1 MYDYF
6 YGAEAEQFSFYRI
19 PKVLFTEERFRTV
32 SAEAKVL
39 YGLLL
44 DRMSLS
50 CKNGWLDKE
59 RRVYIIFTI
68 EEVMTA
74 LGCADQKAGKLLHE
88 LESKCRLIERKRQ
101 GLGKPNLIYVKNFVD
116 KAADNPVDNASGSTA
131 PSPESR
137 FQNRENHD
145 SGAVKITDQESLKS
159 RSNNTENN
167 DTDFSDTDSFPFTSF
182 RRDHGREAKGNE
194 AALRERYRELI
205 AENIAYDALLTD
217 YPYEQDTLEEILELL
232 VDVVCTTKSSV
243 RISGDDKPA
252 EVVRSRFLK
261 LNSEHIR
268 FVVGGLKENTTR
280 IRNIYDT
287 KHDADGRERRVL
299 NSKETTLAQQ
309 KQQAIR
315 DAFRDWIWRDPDRRH
330 TLVARYNELFN
341 STRPRE
347 YDGSHITF
355 AGMNPEIRL
364 REHQLNAVAHV
375 LYGGNTLLAHEVGAG
390 KTFEM
395 VAAAMESKRL
405 GLCHKSLF
413 VVPNHLTKQWSG
425 EFLRLYPSA
434 NILVATKKD
443 FEPKNRK
450 KFCARIAT
458 GE

>member
-19 PKVLFTEERFRTV
+19 PKVLFTEEHFRSV

-59 RRVYIIFTI
+59 GRVYIIFTI

-74 LGCADQKAGKLLHE
+74 LSCADQKAGKLLHE

-116 KAADNPVDNASGSTA
+116 KDVDNASGSTA

-137 FQNRENHD
+137 G
-145 SGAVKITDQESLKS
+145 SYTDK
-159 RSNNTENN
+159 NY
-167 DTDFSDTDSFPFTSF
+167 TDFSDTDSFPFTSF
-182 RRDHGREAKGNE
+182 RGDHGRESKRTE

-252 EVVRSRFLK
+252 EVVRSQFLK

-280 IRNIYDT
+280 IRNMRQY
-287 KHDADGRERRVL
+287 
-299 NSKETTLAQQ
+299 
-309 KQQAIR
+309 
-315 DAFRDWIWRDPDRRH
+315 
-330 TLVARYNELFN
+330 
-341 STRPRE
+341 
-347 YDGSHITF
+347 
-355 AGMNPEIRL
+355 
-364 REHQLNAVAHV
+364 
-375 LYGGNTLLAHEVGAG
+375 LLATLYNAPLTIGNYY
-390 KTFEM
+390 
-395 VAAAMESKRL
+395 R
-405 GLCHKSLF
+405 SLVSHDMSEGF
-413 VVPNHLTKQWSG
+413 
-425 EFLRLYPSA
+425 
-434 NILVATKKD
+434 I
-443 FEPKNRK
+443 
-450 KFCARIAT
+450 
-458 GE
+458 

>member
-19 PKVLFTEERFRTV
+19 PKVLFTEERFRSV

-59 RRVYIIFTI
+59 GRVYIIFTI

-74 LGCADQKAGKLLHE
+74 LSCADQKAGKLLHE

-116 KAADNPVDNASGSTA
+116 KAADNSVDNPSGSTA

-159 RSNNTENN
+159 RGSYTDKNY
-167 DTDFSDTDSFPFTSF
+167 TDFSDTDSFPFTSF
-182 RRDHGREAKGNE
+182 RGDHGREAKGNE

-252 EVVRSRFLK
+252 EVVRSQFLK

-280 IRNIYDT
+280 IRNMRQY
-287 KHDADGRERRVL
+287 
-299 NSKETTLAQQ
+299 
-309 KQQAIR
+309 
-315 DAFRDWIWRDPDRRH
+315 
-330 TLVARYNELFN
+330 
-341 STRPRE
+341 
-347 YDGSHITF
+347 
-355 AGMNPEIRL
+355 
-364 REHQLNAVAHV
+364 
-375 LYGGNTLLAHEVGAG
+375 LLATLYNAPLTIGNYY
-390 KTFEM
+390 
-395 VAAAMESKRL
+395 R
-405 GLCHKSLF
+405 SLVSHDMSEGF
-413 VVPNHLTKQWSG
+413 
-425 EFLRLYPSA
+425 
-434 NILVATKKD
+434 I
-443 FEPKNRK
+443 
-450 KFCARIAT
+450 
-458 GE
+458 

>member
-19 PKVLFTEERFRTV
+19 PKVLFTEERFRSV

-50 CKNGWLDKE
+50 CKNGWLD
-59 RRVYIIFTI
+59 RAGRVYIIFTI

-101 GLGKPNLIYVKNFVD
+101 GLGKPNLIYVKNFVEKD
-116 KAADNPVDNASGSTA
+116 VDNPVDNTSGSST

-137 FQNRENHD
+137 
-145 SGAVKITDQESLKS
+145 
-159 RSNNTENN
+159 SNNTDKN

-252 EVVRSRFLK
+252 EVVRSQFLK

-280 IRNIYDT
+280 IRNMRQY
-287 KHDADGRERRVL
+287 
-299 NSKETTLAQQ
+299 
-309 KQQAIR
+309 
-315 DAFRDWIWRDPDRRH
+315 
-330 TLVARYNELFN
+330 
-341 STRPRE
+341 
-347 YDGSHITF
+347 
-355 AGMNPEIRL
+355 
-364 REHQLNAVAHV
+364 
-375 LYGGNTLLAHEVGAG
+375 LLATLYNAPLTIGNYY
-390 KTFEM
+390 
-395 VAAAMESKRL
+395 R
-405 GLCHKSLF
+405 SLVSHDMSEGF
-413 VVPNHLTKQWSG
+413 
-425 EFLRLYPSA
+425 
-434 NILVATKKD
+434 I
-443 FEPKNRK
+443 
-450 KFCARIAT
+450 
-458 GE
+458 

>member
-19 PKVLFTEERFRTV
+19 PKVLFTEERFRSV

-59 RRVYIIFTI
+59 GRVYIIFTI

-74 LGCADQKAGKLLHE
+74 LSCADQKAGKLLHE

-116 KAADNPVDNASGSTA
+116 KDVDNASGSTA

-137 FQNRENHD
+137 G
-145 SGAVKITDQESLKS
+145 SYTDK
-159 RSNNTENN
+159 NY
-167 DTDFSDTDSFPFTSF
+167 TDFSDTDSFPFTSF
-182 RRDHGREAKGNE
+182 RGDHGRESKRTE

-232 VDVVCTTKSSV
+232 VDVVCTMKSSV

-280 IRNIYDT
+280 IRNMRQY
-287 KHDADGRERRVL
+287 
-299 NSKETTLAQQ
+299 
-309 KQQAIR
+309 
-315 DAFRDWIWRDPDRRH
+315 
-330 TLVARYNELFN
+330 
-341 STRPRE
+341 
-347 YDGSHITF
+347 
-355 AGMNPEIRL
+355 
-364 REHQLNAVAHV
+364 
-375 LYGGNTLLAHEVGAG
+375 LLATLYNAPLTIGNYY
-390 KTFEM
+390 
-395 VAAAMESKRL
+395 R
-405 GLCHKSLF
+405 SLVSHDMSEGF
-413 VVPNHLTKQWSG
+413 
-425 EFLRLYPSA
+425 
-434 NILVATKKD
+434 I
-443 FEPKNRK
+443 
-450 KFCARIAT
+450 
-458 GE
+458 

>member
-19 PKVLFTEERFRTV
+19 PKVLFTEERFRSV

-50 CKNGWLDKE
+50 CKNGWLD
-59 RRVYIIFTI
+59 RAGRVYIIFTI
-68 EEVMTA
+68 GEVMTA

-137 FQNRENHD
+137 FRNRENHD

-159 RSNNTENN
+159 RGSYTDKN

-252 EVVRSRFLK
+252 EVVRSQFLK

-280 IRNIYDT
+280 IRNMRQYLLATLYNAPLTIGNYYRSLVSHDIIVFRVDETVYIKRVVAVAGDT
-287 KHDADGRERRVL
+287 VQLKDSRVYINHVYLSPYTCDADIAAAYNLEADHYFVL
-299 NSKETTLAQQ
+299 GDNDGASIDSRDFGIISKE
-309 KQQAIR
+309 
-315 DAFRDWIWRDPDRRH
+315 
-330 TLVARYNELFN
+330 
-341 STRPRE
+341 
-347 YDGSHITF
+347 HI
-355 AGMNPEIRL
+355 I
-364 REHQLNAVAHV
+364 
-375 LYGGNTLLAHEVGAG
+375 G
-390 KTFEM
+390 K
-395 VAAAMESKRL
+395 V
-405 GLCHKSLF
+405 
-413 VVPNHLTKQWSG
+413 
-425 EFLRLYPSA
+425 
-434 NILVATKKD
+434 ILSP
-443 FEPKNRK
+443 FHS
-450 KFCARIAT
+450 I
-458 GE
+458 

>member
-19 PKVLFTEERFRTV
+19 PKVLFTEERFRSV

-59 RRVYIIFTI
+59 GRVYIIFTI

-116 KAADNPVDNASGSTA
+116 KDVDNASGSTA

-137 FQNRENHD
+137 G
-145 SGAVKITDQESLKS
+145 SYTDK
-159 RSNNTENN
+159 NY
-167 DTDFSDTDSFPFTSF
+167 TDFSDTDSFPFTSF
-182 RRDHGREAKGNE
+182 RGDHGRESKRTE

-232 VDVVCTTKSSV
+232 VDMVCTTKSSV

-252 EVVRSRFLK
+252 EVVRSLFLK

-280 IRNIYDT
+280 IRNMRQY
-287 KHDADGRERRVL
+287 
-299 NSKETTLAQQ
+299 
-309 KQQAIR
+309 
-315 DAFRDWIWRDPDRRH
+315 
-330 TLVARYNELFN
+330 
-341 STRPRE
+341 
-347 YDGSHITF
+347 
-355 AGMNPEIRL
+355 
-364 REHQLNAVAHV
+364 
-375 LYGGNTLLAHEVGAG
+375 LLATLYNAPLTIGNYY
-390 KTFEM
+390 
-395 VAAAMESKRL
+395 R
-405 GLCHKSLF
+405 SLVSHDMSEGF
-413 VVPNHLTKQWSG
+413 
-425 EFLRLYPSA
+425 
-434 NILVATKKD
+434 I
-443 FEPKNRK
+443 
-450 KFCARIAT
+450 
-458 GE
+458 

>member
-19 PKVLFTEERFRTV
+19 PKVLFTEERFRSV

-59 RRVYIIFTI
+59 GRVYIIFTI

-280 IRNIYDT
+280 IRNMRQYLLGSEQGGTRPVVVLQNNTGNYYCPTLIVAPITSKAGKKPSQPTHYYAERIRGLELPGMVLLEQIKTID
-287 KHDADGRERRVL
+287 KRRVRKYL
-299 NSKETTLAQQ
+299 GRMTRQQ
-309 KQQAIR
+309 MDEIGEAIEE
-315 DAFRDWIWRDPDRRH
+315 A
-330 TLVARYNELFN
+330 
-341 STRPRE
+341 
-347 YDGSHITF
+347 
-355 AGMNPEIRL
+355 
-364 REHQLNAVAHV
+364 
-375 LYGGNTLLAHEVGAG
+375 
-390 KTFEM
+390 
-395 VAAAMESKRL
+395 L
-405 GLCHKSLF
+405 GLY
-413 VVPNHLTKQWSG
+413 VP
-425 EFLRLYPSA
+425 EEMEAP
-434 NILVATKKD
+434 
-443 FEPKNRK
+443 
-450 KFCARIAT
+450 
-458 GE
+458 

>member
-19 PKVLFTEERFRTV
+19 PKVLFTEERFRSV

-44 DRMSLS
+44 YRMSLS

-59 RRVYIIFTI
+59 GRVYIIFTI

-74 LGCADQKAGKLLHE
+74 LSCADQKAGKLLHE

-116 KAADNPVDNASGSTA
+116 KDVDNASGSTA

-137 FQNRENHD
+137 G
-145 SGAVKITDQESLKS
+145 SYTDK
-159 RSNNTENN
+159 NY
-167 DTDFSDTDSFPFTSF
+167 TDFSDTDSFPFTSF
-182 RRDHGREAKGNE
+182 RGDHGRESKRTE

-280 IRNIYDT
+280 IRNMRQY
-287 KHDADGRERRVL
+287 
-299 NSKETTLAQQ
+299 
-309 KQQAIR
+309 
-315 DAFRDWIWRDPDRRH
+315 
-330 TLVARYNELFN
+330 
-341 STRPRE
+341 
-347 YDGSHITF
+347 
-355 AGMNPEIRL
+355 
-364 REHQLNAVAHV
+364 
-375 LYGGNTLLAHEVGAG
+375 LLATLYNAPLTIGNYY
-390 KTFEM
+390 
-395 VAAAMESKRL
+395 R
-405 GLCHKSLF
+405 SLVSHDMSEGF
-413 VVPNHLTKQWSG
+413 
-425 EFLRLYPSA
+425 
-434 NILVATKKD
+434 I
-443 FEPKNRK
+443 
-450 KFCARIAT
+450 
-458 GE
+458 

>member
-19 PKVLFTEERFRTV
+19 PKVLFTEERFRSV

-59 RRVYIIFTI
+59 GRVYIIFTI

-116 KAADNPVDNASGSTA
+116 KDVDNASGSTA
-131 PSPESR
+131 PSLESR

-205 AENIAYDALLTD
+205 AENIAYGKPDA
-217 YPYEQDTLEEILELL
+217 TL
-232 VDVVCTTKSSV
+232 D
-243 RISGDDKPA
+243 
-252 EVVRSRFLK
+252 EV
-261 LNSEHIR
+261 
-268 FVVGGLKENTTR
+268 
-280 IRNIYDT
+280 
-287 KHDADGRERRVL
+287 
-299 NSKETTLAQQ
+299 
-309 KQQAIR
+309 
-315 DAFRDWIWRDPDRRH
+315 
-330 TLVARYNELFN
+330 
-341 STRPRE
+341 
-347 YDGSHITF
+347 
-355 AGMNPEIRL
+355 
-364 REHQLNAVAHV
+364 
-375 LYGGNTLLAHEVGAG
+375 
-390 KTFEM
+390 
-395 VAAAMESKRL
+395 VAAAKAAHADSFIRRL
-405 GLCHKSLF
+405 PDGYDTVIAEDGGNISQGQKQLLCIARVMLCLPPMLILDEATSSIDTRTEVRIQKAFARMMQGRTSFIVAH
-413 VVPNHLTKQWSG
+413 
-425 EFLRLYPSA
+425 RLSTIREA
-434 NILVATKKD
+434 DVILVMKD
-443 FEPKNRK
+443 GHIVEQGNHDQLLAQGGFYAKLYNSQFEGVQ
-450 KFCARIAT
+450 T
-458 GE
+458 

>member
-19 PKVLFTEERFRTV
+19 PKVLFTEERFRSV

-50 CKNGWLDKE
+50 CKNGWLD
-59 RRVYIIFTI
+59 RAGRVYIIFTI

-101 GLGKPNLIYVKNFVD
+101 GLGKPNLIYVKNFVEKD
-116 KAADNPVDNASGSTA
+116 VDNTSGSST
-131 PSPESR
+131 PSPE
-137 FQNRENHD
+137 
-145 SGAVKITDQESLKS
+145 S

-252 EVVRSRFLK
+252 EVVRNRFLK

-280 IRNIYDT
+280 IRNMRQY
-287 KHDADGRERRVL
+287 
-299 NSKETTLAQQ
+299 
-309 KQQAIR
+309 
-315 DAFRDWIWRDPDRRH
+315 
-330 TLVARYNELFN
+330 
-341 STRPRE
+341 
-347 YDGSHITF
+347 
-355 AGMNPEIRL
+355 
-364 REHQLNAVAHV
+364 
-375 LYGGNTLLAHEVGAG
+375 LLATLYNAPLTIGNYY
-390 KTFEM
+390 
-395 VAAAMESKRL
+395 R
-405 GLCHKSLF
+405 SLVSHDMSEGF
-413 VVPNHLTKQWSG
+413 
-425 EFLRLYPSA
+425 
-434 NILVATKKD
+434 I
-443 FEPKNRK
+443 
-450 KFCARIAT
+450 
-458 GE
+458 

>member
-19 PKVLFTEERFRTV
+19 PKVLFTEERFRSV

-50 CKNGWLDKE
+50 CKNGWLD
-59 RRVYIIFTI
+59 RAGRVYIIFTI

-116 KAADNPVDNASGSTA
+116 NHVDNTSGSTT
-131 PSPESR
+131 PSP
-137 FQNRENHD
+137 
-145 SGAVKITDQESLKS
+145 KS

-252 EVVRSRFLK
+252 EVVRSQFLR

-280 IRNIYDT
+280 IRNMRQY
-287 KHDADGRERRVL
+287 
-299 NSKETTLAQQ
+299 
-309 KQQAIR
+309 
-315 DAFRDWIWRDPDRRH
+315 
-330 TLVARYNELFN
+330 
-341 STRPRE
+341 
-347 YDGSHITF
+347 
-355 AGMNPEIRL
+355 
-364 REHQLNAVAHV
+364 
-375 LYGGNTLLAHEVGAG
+375 LLATLYNAPLTIGNYY
-390 KTFEM
+390 
-395 VAAAMESKRL
+395 R
-405 GLCHKSLF
+405 SLVSHDMSEGF
-413 VVPNHLTKQWSG
+413 
-425 EFLRLYPSA
+425 
-434 NILVATKKD
+434 I
-443 FEPKNRK
+443 
-450 KFCARIAT
+450 
-458 GE
+458 